1 MLLRPTLA
9 ARFDQRTLRDECV
22 LLLSDRREHALCG
35 TLYVHLV
42 PMLTGQLTAEEIVDR
57 VPHDPAEVYY
67 ALMELEELG
76 ILCEADDAA
85 QAGATL
91 GCVRA
96 PAAPVRATVAM
107 KVVGSLPRSL
117 CETALRRHG
126 FAVRD
131 DADCTVVFADDYLR
145 PELDKLNRAALQTS
159 RPWLLVKPL
168 GDEIWVGPLFVPR
181 ATGCWR
187 CLEQRLAH
195 NRPVAAFLFRQGAP
209 PAPLRRVG
217 GDLGRGCDT
226 AVRLLAPHFGDTSAP
241 EFIGVM
247 LTCDPTTGQVER
259 HPFSRRP
266 QCPACGDPTLYARQL
281 GEPVVPENRRKRFT
295 TDGGHRWYSPE
306 ETLRR
311 FAGFMSPLTGVVK
324 SVGRLETPDTD
335 TIHVAVASYVA
346 PGRPDSPAALRAH
359 LRRQSGGKG
368 VSEAQAR
375 CSALGEAIERYSGT
389 FHGDEPVI
397 MASLNELGD
406 RAIHPNRCLL
416 FSEAQFR
423 QREPW
428 NRLHG
433 PRQRVPIPLEPSTP
447 IAWTPVWSLTAGAR
461 RYLPTPYLYYEYPA
475 APEQRYCPADS
486 NGSAAGL
493 TREEAMLQGLLE
505 LIERDSVA
513 LWWYNRAS
521 RPALALESFEDGWC
535 GELTRSY
542 RAMGRELWVLDIT
555 ADLQIPAF
563 AAVSRRVDTSEQ
575 LLVGFGAHLDARLA
589 VRRALT
595 EMNQLLAVVHTA
607 RRGGKT
613 LEAETAVW
621 LATATLAQHPYLR
634 PSAVPPVDSSRFPRL
649 ASEDFRGDILFCQRL
664 VEERGLELLVLDQTR
679 VDVGVPVMKV
689 IVPGLRHFWARF
701 GPGRLYDV
709 PVAVGWVTEPRAEAE
724 LNPVPV
730 FF

>member
-1 MLLRPTLA
+1 MLLRPALV
-9 ARFDQRTLRDECV
+9 ARYDQRTLRDECV

-35 TLYVHLV
+35 ALYVHLV
-42 PMLTGQLTAEEIVDR
+42 PLLTGQLTADEIADR

-67 ALMELEELG
+67 ALMELEALG
-76 ILCEADDAA
+76 ILCEADGAA
-85 QAGATL
+85 QAGAAV
-91 GCVRA
+91 GPISA
-96 PAAPVRATVAM
+96 HGAPVRATVAVQ
-107 KVVGSLPRSL
+107 VVGSLPRGL

-126 FAVRD
+126 FVVRN
-131 DADCTVVFADDYLR
+131 AAECTVVFADDYLR
-145 PELDKLNRAALQTS
+145 PELDDLNRAALRAS

-181 ATGCWR
+181 VTGCWR

-195 NRPVAAFLFRQGAP
+195 NRPVAAFLFRHGTP
-209 PAPLRRVG
+209 PAPRRAG
-217 GDLGRGCDT
+217 WDLGLGCDI
-226 AVRLLAPHFGDTSAP
+226 AVSLLAPHFGDPPSP
-241 EFIGVM
+241 ELSGVM

-259 HPFSRRP
+259 HAFTRRP

-281 GEPVVPENRRKRFT
+281 GEPVVPVSRRKRFT

-311 FAGFMSPLTGVVK
+311 FARLMSPLTGVVK
-324 SVGRLETPDTD
+324 SVARLETSDTG
-335 TIHVAVASYVA
+335 TIQVAVASYA
-346 PGRPDSPAALRAH
+346 GPGRPDGPAALREH
-359 LRRQSGGKG
+359 LRQQSGGKG
-368 VSEAQAR
+368 VSEAQTR
-375 CSALGEAIERYSGT
+375 CSAFGEALERYSGT

-397 MASLNELGD
+397 VASLNEVGD
-406 RAIHPNRCLL
+406 CAIHPDRCLL
-416 FSEAQFR
+416 FSDAQFQ
-423 QREPW
+423 QREAW

-433 PRQRVPIPLEPSTP
+433 PRQRVPIPFQPSTP
-447 IAWTPVWSLTAGAR
+447 IAWTPVWSLTAGAP
-461 RYLPTPYLYYEYPA
+461 RYLPTMYLFYEYPA

-505 LIERDSVA
+505 LVERDSVA
-513 LWWYNRAS
+513 LWWYNRVS
-521 RPALALESFEDGWC
+521 RPAVALESLKDSWC

-555 ADLQIPAF
+555 ADLQIPAC

-595 EMNQLLAVVHTA
+595 EMNQLLAVVHAA

-613 LEAETAVW
+613 LEAETASW
-621 LATATLAQHPYLR
+621 LATATLAQHPHLR
-634 PSAVPPVDSSRFPRL
+634 PGPFPPVDISRFPRL
-649 ASEDFRGDILFCQRL
+649 ASKDFRDDVLLCQRS
-664 VEERGLELLVLDQTR
+664 VEERGMELLVLDQTR

-709 PVAVGWVTEPRAEAE
+709 PVALGWLARPRAEAE
-724 LNPVPV
+724 LNPVAV